1 MKKKLSVRA
10 AVSLFLSALLFCMP
24 IGAFMA
30 NSGNTVD
37 AYAEG
42 ALTEG
47 SGETSE
53 EGSTEA
59 ETEES
64 TETEKNTETGE
75 GETGETESESD
86 ENEGETE
93 SDGSGEGTESG
104 TVSGNEVPEPECTCK
119 EKCTQ
124 YSIDKDCEV
133 CKGDYS
139 LCEYVNPNVKITI
152 STPSGWHNDTTKVH
166 ISIEDVAHSG
176 NFTIKT
182 VQAKVA
188 QNGSWTDVTEDMYVE
203 ISENTTVYVLVT
215 DQKGKTYEKNR
226 YMKCFD
232 FTKPTLNAAVSDGL
246 LSIQAHD
253 TDSGI
258 KAVYVNG
265 YEFTELTNGV
275 LNIRLQQFDAG
286 YQYFTISAMDNA
298 GNMSEVYK
306 TANPYYTDPEK
317 EDGNEKNLAEQLPV
331 NAQATKPSSAT
342 AQVTEHTKT
351 DSDWNTVSENN
362 LAEQKKQ
369 AMAEAAASEKKEESG
384 EKEKSETGKE
394 FYTIQTASEK
404 VFYLIIDRDGEEEMV
419 YFLTE
424 VTENDLLNVT
434 ADNGETLPKN
444 SAALESAIPVTE
456 GALPN
461 NNGEQGKEEEPT
473 EEPTEDGEGENTEE
487 PEPEPE
493 KPEENPAATYIILGI
508 VAVAAIGG
516 GYYFKVVRKKKE
528 EFLDEDDD
536 EEDEEE
542 EYDDDEENEG
552 SEDDFFE
559 DKEGEDD

>member
-10 AVSLFLSALLFCMP
+10 AVSLLLSALLFCMP
-24 IGAFMA
+24 VGAFMV

-42 ALTEG
+42 ALTEE

-59 ETEES
+59 ETEEN
-64 TETEKNTETGE
+64 K
-75 GETGETESESD
+75 ETGETEAESG

-93 SDGSGEGTESG
+93 TESGGSGEGTEGG

-124 YSIDKDCEV
+124 YSTDKDCEV

-166 ISIEDVAHSG
+166 ISVEDVAHSG
-176 NFTIKT
+176 NFSIKT

-188 QNGSWTDVTEDMYVE
+188 QNGSWTDITEDMYVE
-203 ISENTTVYVLVT
+203 ISENATVYVLVT
-215 DQKGKTYEKNR
+215 DQRGKTYEKNR
-226 YMKCFD
+226 YIKCFD

-246 LSIQAHD
+246 LSVQAHD

-265 YEFTELTNGV
+265 YEFKELTNGV

-317 EDGNEKNLAEQLPV
+317 TDGNEKNSAEQLPV
-331 NAQATKPSSAT
+331 SAQATKPSSAT

-351 DSDWNTVSENN
+351 DSDGNTVFENS

-404 VFYLIIDRDGEEEMV
+404 VFYLIIDRDGEEEVV

-434 ADNGETLPKN
+434 ADNSDTLPQN

-456 GALPN
+456 GALSN
-461 NNGEQGKEEEPT
+461 NNGEQETEEEPA
-473 EEPTEDGEGENTEE
+473 EEAAEDGEENTEE

-493 KPEENPAATYIILGI
+493 KTGENPAATYIILGI

-516 GYYFKVVRKKKE
+516 GYYFKVAKKKKE

-542 EYDDDEENEG
+542 EYDDDEENED

-559 DKEGEDD
+559 DKEGEDE

>member
-1 MKKKLSVRA
+1 MKKKKLSVKA
-10 AVSLFLSALLFCMP
+10 LMSLVLSAILFCMP
-24 IGAFMA
+24 AGAFFA
-30 NSGNTVD
+30 NRANTVEVHAEDTAEQQTESKENTGNTESTGSTGNTVTPGNGKEETAGEGKTED
-37 AYAEG
+37 STEG
-42 ALTEG
+42 ATE
-47 SGETSE
+47 ET
-53 EGSTEA
+53 TE
-59 ETEES
+59 ETEPAKC
-64 TETEKNTETGE
+64 TCTEKC
-75 GETGETESESD
+75 SQY
-86 ENEGETE
+86 
-93 SDGSGEGTESG
+93 
-104 TVSGNEVPEPECTCK
+104 EV
-119 EKCTQ
+119 
-124 YSIDKDCEV
+124 DKDCKV
-133 CKGDYS
+133 CSKDYKE
-139 LCEYVNPNVKITI
+139 CAYVNPSVKITI
-152 STPSGWHNDTTKVH
+152 ATPTGWHNDTTKVH
-166 ISIEDVAHSG
+166 ISVEDTRKSG
-176 NFTIKT
+176 NFTIQK

-188 QNGSWTDVTEDMYVE
+188 QNGSWTDITEDMYVE
-203 ISENTTVYVLVT
+203 ISENATVYVLVT
-215 DQKGKTYEKNR
+215 DQRGKTYEKNR
-226 YMKCFD
+226 YIKCFD

-246 LSIQAHD
+246 LSVQAHD

-298 GNMSEVYK
+298 GNMSEIYK

-317 EDGNEKNLAEQLPV
+317 EDGNEKNPAEQLPV

-351 DSDWNTVSENN
+351 DSDGNTVSENS

-369 AMAEAAASEKKEESG
+369 AMAEAAASEGKEESG

-434 ADNGETLPKN
+434 ADNSETLPKN

-461 NNGEQGKEEEPT
+461 NNGEQEKEEET
-473 EEPTEDGEGENTEE
+473 AEELTEDGEEETTEE

-493 KPEENPAATYIILGI
+493 KTGENPMATYIILGI

-528 EFLDEDDD
+528 EFLDEDDE

-542 EYDDDEENEG
+542 EYEDDEENEDSG
-552 SEDDFFE
+552 DDFFE
-559 DKEGEDD
+559 DKEGEEE